1 MRIAGIVRDSIVD
14 GPGIRDVV
22 FLQGCPHHCKGCH
35 NPDTHSVQGGKVV
48 TIDEVVEELSGS
60 SNALTISGGEPLL
73 QSLDLR
79 TLLGRLKRRTWLY
92 TGFTITQVSNSTLW
106 DLYMS
111 GVEVIV
117 DGKFEED
124 KKDPTLRFRGSSNQ
138 RIIDLGKT
146 LTQGEIVLWEDE
158 YEG

>member
-22 FLQGCPHHCKGCH
+22 FFQGCPHQCKDCH
-35 NPDTHSVQGGKVV
+35 NPDTHSVHGGKVV
-48 TIDEVVEELSGS
+48 TVDEVVAELSGS
-60 SNALTISGGEPLL
+60 SNDLTISGGEPLL

-92 TGFTITQVSNSTLW
+92 TGFNVTQMSNNTLW
-106 DLYMS
+106 DLYMG

-158 YEG
+158 YEV